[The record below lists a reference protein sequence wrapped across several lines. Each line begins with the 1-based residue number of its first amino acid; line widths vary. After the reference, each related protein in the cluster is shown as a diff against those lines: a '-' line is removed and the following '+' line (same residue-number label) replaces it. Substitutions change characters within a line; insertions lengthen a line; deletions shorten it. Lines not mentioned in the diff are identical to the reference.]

1 MRTRKNI
8 YIQLIMLTLTFAFQ
22 AEAWGQQTVFN
33 YYNDIRKTNKI
44 TTKTKTK
51 WSYLRDMEG
60 LTPSKPDRFEKDATF
75 TITVDGSNQQVQAS
89 HVLIDTIYMH
99 RGSITQLTLPE
110 IAADGNNY
118 SIRSYQRWYN
128 MKTGNTFD
136 VGSFR
141 NGELPYSIRDLLYP
155 TEYLSDDQTIQSLN
169 KKGKELKP
177 RRLQNGYIGS
187 PLVAENADYPPLT
200 LKMNFYYPTNEQ
212 YDTFKSK
219 GYTINPDNNEYL
231 IACDVSGYT
240 DYAEEFQIKNNTP
253 FTPVNKPIY
262 EPTLSL
268 RVIYCIRAIEN
279 QDDWRNMFFK
289 EQKDI
294 TEPDDQKYLEEYE
307 INMPA
312 TRIPDK
318 TLEMV
323 SIASAAKA
331 YAVPEDKDDDNNEL
345 TAQIEKNSNSAGIE
359 LFYIRKD
366 DKDQNEEGVKEYY
379 PLTGDQ
385 RIIHFRYKNTDTD
398 LYGRQSV
405 PDNSTATIVVTKEV
419 NGTTYRIARF
429 KLTFKENSVLL
440 TQSQID
446 EINNSTVAEDKPW
459 AKYTYRT
466 PEYLDKN
473 YTFVTGL
480 DFDFDPAIAEK
491 YGQKEVYP
499 YPLGWSESSYAF
511 YDGSVTEQW
520 KVWSDD
526 KKHRDFIIVGKYV
539 PQWGYYAILNDF
551 IECNESATWGLND
564 LPLPPALPNNSKG
577 QSSTYHLYIDA
588 SDQPGM
594 IARLKLAQ
602 KLCPGSELFVSAWV
616 KVAKKYDPKG
626 NEHNAAM
633 LFSIMGV
640 TKGESSKQ
648 KDISYTPIYR
658 HQTGQIPGTYTTESS
673 KPNIPGF
680 GSNNEWLHVYFS
692 FINKGETLNN
702 YDSYVLQIDN
712 NSASTAGADMYVDD
726 IRVYIAPTQAEV
738 KPKTPTCKAKKQDAL
753 LQMSLNWGG
762 LLSRLGV
769 EEKETQSSSEGKA
782 HVSFCFVDSAAYI
795 SAYNKLSKEEKEKE
809 EKCEAVFKNS
819 IIPLS
824 YPIKKDDGSED
835 KTPPYEFGK
844 LLFDP
849 FYNSNANT
857 IYKTEETNYQNIT
870 DTKNAGHFYR
880 LTDRKAI
887 SADIHCALE
896 PFHTYFLILE
906 ENHDEVH
913 DDDTY
918 TPDIERFKYFYN
930 NDPTSNSCVAKTS
943 FQLVGR
949 NSIKVNGQISEK
961 TDRTFCDGQIVNFGV
976 QLKDDT
982 DDSGELKPITK
993 DVYYDW
999 FLGPMNKFQEQCSSK
1014 NFSIHEAIIDFRQD
1028 CPDATT
1034 PEAWNTTG
1042 KTDKKE
1048 VLAGQVASGKLI
1060 LKQANLNAN
1069 IAKNDGDN
1077 FNLVVIPIPVELG
1090 ASTDNNMIMV
1100 CTDPLEVVL
1109 NINGNAP
1116 VAQVGFEDVVYPDET
1131 TANPDRIYSTIRVS
1145 KAVTTDCNSNNAM
1158 LEIPL
1163 RNIASGNRTSGTTTA
1178 ADATSAVSFIPSSPH
1193 PHLYL
1198 IDSNDPAVLDKI
1210 AEINENGSSDGSG
1223 SNGAGFDSHT
1233 WPVGTIDAISTTTP
1247 SGIGTTPA
1255 TTDQYLRFHFGIET
1269 TTSLAE
1275 GLEAPNFREG
1285 YRYTLLAYF
1294 TEASSPSGSCE
1305 GNLTFDLKVVP
1316 EYQKW
1321 IGPADGSG
1329 NWHNDA
1335 NWFRSTANELHK
1347 TGEDATKYD
1356 KGYTNSD
1363 ETYYSYVPIDF
1374 TKVTI
1379 PEGTQMHLYKV
1390 EKNTAAVE
1398 SGASH
1403 SIFNLSPLDKP
1414 TNISDAATKDI
1425 EYDLVAKKVESVTN
1439 GVAYNCQTYSPYTI
1453 DQIHFEPSTE
1463 ILHAEYLHYSKAWVD
1478 YRLTGSRW
1486 YTLASPLQSVVA
1498 GDWYTL
1504 STGSQTTEY
1513 FKEIRLTGP
1522 DGNLLSTYSRFQP
1535 SVYQRAWKQQA
1546 NMITIANN
1554 GSSTGSTDPKTVAVS
1569 GNWSGVYNDVTV
1581 PYTPG
1586 EGFSV
1591 KVLNL
1596 STTTN
1601 STPATTPATALFRFP
1616 KADTQYSYYENG
1628 NTTIGSAV
1636 DVRTVDEQ
1644 KKAGKLISDKLST
1657 DGAYTI
1663 TLGEKTASTDTDYH
1677 LIGNPFMAHLSV
1689 QKFFE
1694 TNAYLQKKYWQ
1705 VTDGNQTAAVGGT
1718 DGNDWITNTGTGD
1731 ATTIAPLQSFF
1742 VAKAGTSKADNNTV
1756 TFNADMQVLGTP
1768 PEATLPLLTLVAT
1781 TADGRQSRAVIAYD
1795 RTSSEEYKADED
1807 AELFLDSN
1815 LGDLPSVYTVAGTM
1829 AAGINRTSDLW
1840 NIPVGIYGNSNE
1852 NNGNNNETVTLSF
1865 EGLDRFTGTTL
1876 YDAAKKTETP
1886 LHSNSSLT
1894 IPANTYGRYF
1904 LRAGTPTGNE
1914 KIETETIRIYTITH
1928 GQLIVTATENLQTVA
1943 IYDFAGRLLRYSD
1956 TPSGCL
1962 FTTHL
1967 DKGNYIIR
1975 ATSEHQQQTSKIQI
1989 R

>member
-1 MRTRKNI
+1 MRTKKNI

-22 AEAWGQQTVFN
+22 AEAWGQTNAIVTTGGKAKDPFD
-33 YYNDIRKTNKI
+33 YYNNVRKNNEV

-51 WSYLRDMEG
+51 WYYLREMEG
-60 LTPSKPDRFEKDATF
+60 LKPSIPDRFEKDAIF

-99 RGSITQLTLPE
+99 KGSKIKLSLPE
-110 IAADGNNY
+110 RSPDEINY
-118 SIRSYQRWYN
+118 TIRSYQRWYN
-128 MKTGNTFD
+128 LKTGNTFD
-136 VGSFR
+136 VGSVENSGF
-141 NGELPYSIRDLLYP
+141 YSPIRDLLYP
-155 TEYLSDDQTIQSLN
+155 TVYQTVDNI
-169 KKGKELKP
+169 KP
-177 RRLQNGYIGS
+177 RRFKNGYIGN
-187 PLVAENADYPPLT
+187 PLVSENNDLPLA
-200 LKMNFYYPTNEQ
+200 LDMDFNYPTEEQ
-212 YDTFKSK
+212 YTTFNNA
-219 GYTINPDNNEYL
+219 GYEVNPDNNEYL
-231 IACDVSGYT
+231 VACDVSGYT
-240 DYAEEFQIKNNTP
+240 DYSEKFELKTKHS
-253 FTPVNKPIY
+253 FTSASSTLIY
-262 EPTLSL
+262 APTLSL
-268 RVIYCIRAIEN
+268 RVIYYVRAIDNEN
-279 QDDWRNMFFK
+279 DWRHKFFK
-289 EQKDI
+289 EQEGI
-294 TEPDDQKYLEEYE
+294 TEPNQQKYLEEYE

-312 TRIPDK
+312 IRIPDK
-318 TLEMV
+318 TQEMV
-323 SIASAAKA
+323 SMASAPNA
-331 YAVPEDKDDDNNEL
+331 YAVPVAAANDTDEL
-345 TAQIEKNSNSAGIE
+345 TVNLEDGNSNPSGIK
-359 LFYIRKD
+359 LCQADGSDANTLSLKGT
-366 DKDQNEEGVKEYY
+366 N
-379 PLTGDQ
+379 
-385 RIIHFRYKNTDTD
+385 RIIHFKYPQKDA
-398 LYGRQSV
+398 YGREYV
-405 PDNSTATIVVTKEV
+405 PDGSTATILVTKEI
-419 NGTTYRIARF
+419 NSTTYRIARF

-440 TQSQID
+440 TQSQIED
-446 EINNSTVAEDKPW
+446 IDANNITSGNPW

-466 PEYLDKN
+466 PEYLHKN
-473 YTFVTGL
+473 YTFITGL
-480 DFDFDPAIAEK
+480 DFDFDRAIAEK
-491 YGQKEVYP
+491 YGQKEFYP

-511 YDGSVTEQW
+511 YDGSANEICVTGST
-520 KVWSDD
+520 KAKD
-526 KKHRDFIIVGKYV
+526 RDFIIKDSYA

-551 IECNESATWGLND
+551 IECNKTNTTDGSWEKND
-564 LPLPPALPNNSKG
+564 EMPVPPTLPNNSKG
-577 QSSTYHLYIDA
+577 QPSTYHLYIDA

-594 IARLKLAQ
+594 IARLKLDQ

-616 KVAKKYDPKG
+616 KVAKEYAPNG
-626 NEHNAAM
+626 ANNNAAM

-640 TKGESSKQ
+640 TEGKSGKQ

-658 HQTGQIPGTYTTESS
+658 HQTGQIPGTYNKNNASNL
-673 KPNIPGF
+673 PNIPGF

-692 FINKGETLNN
+692 FINKGETLKD

-738 KPKTPTCKAKKQDAL
+738 KPKTPTCKAKNQDAL

-769 EEKETQSSSEGKA
+769 EEKETSSDGGKA

-795 SAYNKLSKEEKEKE
+795 SAYNELSEADKGKE
-809 EKCEAVFKNS
+809 EKCKAVFENS

-835 KTPPYEFGK
+835 KTTPYEFGK

-849 FYNSNANT
+849 FYESDANM

-870 DTKNAGHFYR
+870 KAEDAGHFYR

-913 DDDTY
+913 DDDPY

-976 QLKDDT
+976 QLKADT

-999 FLGPMNKFQEQCSSK
+999 FLGPMNKFQEQCSGKS
-1014 NFSIHEAIIDFRQD
+1014 FSIHEAIIDFRQD

-1034 PEAWNTTG
+1034 PEAWNT
-1042 KTDKKE
+1042 TDKKE

-1116 VAQVGFEDVVYPDET
+1116 VARVGFEDVKYPDET
-1131 TANPDRIYSTIRVS
+1131 TATPDRIYSTIRVS

-1554 GSSTGSTDPKTVAVS
+1554 GSSIGSTDPKTVAVS

-1815 LGDLPSVYTVAGTM
+1815 LGDLPSIYTVAGTM